1 MKLLALA
8 LPQYFCQTV
17 NPITTNDDALKIK
30 ARLKM
35 LLAAF
40 PFLPWRLKVEIKRV
54 YEIADHAVVLPPIF
68 CQTVNPISTKGT
80 RTPNLMI

>member
-1 MKLLALA
+1 MLAASLFLLWRLKVEIKRVYEIADHALA

-17 NPITTNDDALKIK
+17 NPISTKGAWTPNLMFWKMK

-54 YEIADHAVVLPPIF
+54 
-68 CQTVNPISTKGT
+68 
-80 RTPNLMI
+80 

>member
-1 MKLLALA
+1 LDTK
-8 LPQYFCQTV
+8 FDV
-17 NPITTNDDALKIK
+17 LKIK

-54 YEIADHAVVLPPIF
+54 YEIADHALALPQF
-68 CQTVNPISTKGT
+68 FL
-80 RTPNLMI
+80 PNS